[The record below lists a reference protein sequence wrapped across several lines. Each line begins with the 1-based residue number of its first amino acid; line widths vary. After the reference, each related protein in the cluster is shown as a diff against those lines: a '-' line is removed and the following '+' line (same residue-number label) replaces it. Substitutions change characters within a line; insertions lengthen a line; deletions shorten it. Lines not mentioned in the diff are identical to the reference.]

1 MKEAGTFTNTPLI
14 SELVHKVRTPLSV
27 ISNDL
32 NYLKELNRTEEYD
45 RALRKIYEIDQL
57 LNEFNELASETRAKS

>member
-32 NYLKELNRTEEYD
+32 NSLKELNRTEEYD